1 MNGFQNPVTYTSECL
16 MTLVNELVFTDK
28 VDRQYDDKFA
38 HKGGQIGDTINVR
51 RPARFTVSTGQALQP
66 QDYFE
71 TSIPLVINNQKHIDT
86 TFTSLDLT
94 LKVEDFNKR
103 VVLPKIKQLANQLDQ
118 DGLQTAA
125 LLTGNAV
132 GTPGTLP
139 NSVSFITDAGVR
151 LDDFSA
157 PRDGERYILLDQR
170 STASMINALSGFF
183 NAAGKISSQYNEAV
197 FTDASNTLGFK
208 FGMSQ
213 NVYRQTTGP
222 RGGTPAVNGAGQGL
236 TNGWSNTGTL
246 VTNGW
251 TAAAALRVNAGDI
264 FTIAGVNSVNPVTR
278 QSTGQPMQFC
288 VIANGNSDAAGN
300 LTLNI
305 QPQIISAGPYQNVTA
320 APGAGALL
328 TFLGNSGTQYARNM
342 AWHKSA
348 FTLGCIDLEDVSQ
361 YGAWCA
367 RRQYEGLS
375 LRVARQY
382 TIATDTTPARVDIL
396 YGWASVYPE
405 LACQQVSA

>member
-1 MNGFQNPVTYTSECL
+1 MNGFQNPVTYTSEIL
-16 MTLVNELVFTDK
+16 FSLTNEIVFAK
-28 VDRQYDDKFA
+28 HVSREYDDKFA

-94 LKVEDFNKR
+94 LKVEDFNER

-125 LLTGNAV
+125 LVIGNAV

-139 NSVSFITDAGVR
+139 NNVSFITDAGVR

-157 PRDGERYILLDQR
+157 PRDGDRYILLDQR
-170 STASMINALSGFF
+170 STSSMINALSGFF

-251 TAAAALRVNAGDI
+251 TAAAALRVNAGPLASWAARPKRVWR
-264 FTIAGVNSVNPVTR
+264 AGLPRVR
-278 QSTGQPMQFC
+278 STKVFC
-288 VIANGNSDAAGN
+288 RNCRSRPRNRPCRTWRWTSRSARAWPRPA
-300 LTLNI
+300 
-305 QPQIISAGPYQNVTA
+305 PPACWSAGSPVA
-320 APGAGALL
+320 D
-328 TFLGNSGTQYARNM
+328 SGQSLDPRKHPPRARKIQ
-342 AWHKSA
+342 ASEHLQHHPPRHRRSRG
-348 FTLGCIDLEDVSQ
+348 FRRGFYRGFSP
-361 YGAWCA
+361 A
-367 RRQYEGLS
+367 RRPRSRPPLQHPLQPGRRPWGSTPLQARCR
-375 LRVARQY
+375 RV
-382 TIATDTTPARVDIL
+382 P
-396 YGWASVYPE
+396 P
-405 LACQQVSA
+405 